1 MAFVYITGNSFG
13 DTNSFLYED
22 FNDMIVVI
30 FWMFFFLTRRKE
42 FPSVTHC
49 HIKNMDGIN
58 KFLFDFAY
66 NLFSSYFCR
75 RKTARAKKGLSHRT
89 GKLVGYISHVRRLK
103 KKFCFKDSLILTT
116 DETSIWNDMV
126 SSRTVNQAGTKDAP
140 FKTTDTKKVQI

>member
-1 MAFVYITGNSFG
+1 MDVC
-13 DTNSFLYED
+13 
-22 FNDMIVVI
+22 
-30 FWMFFFLTRRKE
+30 FFFYKKE
-42 FPSVTHC
+42 RVSKRDPLPWVTL
-49 HIKNMDGIN
+49 MDGIN

-66 NLFSSYFCR
+66 NLFSLYFCK

-89 GKLVGYISHVRRLK
+89 GKLVGYITHVRRLK